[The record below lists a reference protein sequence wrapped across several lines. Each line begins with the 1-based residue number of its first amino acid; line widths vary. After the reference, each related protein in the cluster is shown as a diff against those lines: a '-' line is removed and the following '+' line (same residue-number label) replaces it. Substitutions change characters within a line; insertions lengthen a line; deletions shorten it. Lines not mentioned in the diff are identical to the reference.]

1 MHKNRFR
8 LLAAALSLTLA
19 IGGCTTLGEIAAL
32 RLVDFALGGT
42 SQGRLAGI
50 DLSSIRGYEDLRS
63 TDALRILD
71 ALRQRRLP
79 LEFTL
84 HVDAENPASNRV
96 AARLVK
102 LEWTLLLEDRET
114 VSGILDREF
123 VLPPG
128 QIVDIPLRID
138 LDLLRFYDDNARDLV
153 ELAANL
159 AGRGGDAK
167 NVKLTAWPTI
177 ATPIGPLEMGAIT
190 IVSRQVGR

>member
-1 MHKNRFR
+1 MRQNRYR
-8 LLAAALSLTLA
+8 LLVAALSLVL
-19 IGGCTTLGEIAAL
+19 IVGGCTTLGEIAAL

-63 TDALRILD
+63 TDALRIVD

-84 HVDAENPASNRV
+84 HVDAENPSSNRI

-114 VSGILDREF
+114 VSGILDREYE
-123 VLPPG
+123 LPPG
-128 QIVDIPLRID
+128 RTIDIPLRIE
-138 LDLLRFYDDNARDLV
+138 LDLLRFYEDNARDLV
-153 ELAANL
+153 ELAASI
-159 AGRGGDAK
+159 AGRGGDKK
-167 NVKLTAWPTI
+167 NIKLTAWPTI
-177 ATPIGPLEMGAIT
+177 ATPIGPLEMGGIT
-190 IVSRQVGR
+190 IVSRDVGR

>member
-1 MHKNRFR
+1 MNKNPFR
-8 LLAAALSLTLA
+8 LFIAALSVTLVV
-19 IGGCTTLGEIAAL
+19 GGCTTLNEIAAL

-50 DLSSIRGYEDLRS
+50 DLSSIRGYQDLRS
-63 TDALRILD
+63 TDALRIVD

-84 HVDAENPASNRV
+84 HVDAENPGSNRI

-114 VSGILDREF
+114 ISGLLDREYE
-123 VLPPG
+123 LPPG
-128 QIVDIPLRID
+128 RTVDIPLRIE

-159 AGRGGDAK
+159 AGRGGTSK
-167 NVKLTAWPTI
+167 NVKLKAWPTI

-190 IVSRQVGR
+190 IVSRDIGR

>member
-1 MHKNRFR
+1 MNKH
-8 LLAAALSLTLA
+8 LLRMLGAALAVTLVV
-19 IGGCTTLGEIAAL
+19 GGCTTLNEIAAL

-63 TDALRILD
+63 ADALRIVD

-84 HVDAENPASNRV
+84 HVDAENPAGNGV

-114 VSGILDREF
+114 VSGVLDREF

-128 QIVDIPLRID
+128 RIVDVPLRIE

-153 ELAANL
+153 ELASNL
-159 AGRGGDAK
+159 AGRGGDPK
-167 NVKLTAWPTI
+167 NIKLTAWPTI
-177 ATPIGPLEMGAIT
+177 ATPIGPLEMGGIT

>member
-1 MHKNRFR
+1 MNKYSLR
-8 LLAAALSLTLA
+8 LLAAVASLTLM

-50 DLSSIRGYEDLRS
+50 DLSAIRGYEDLRS
-63 TDALRILD
+63 TDALRIVD

-114 VSGILDREF
+114 VSGVLDREF

-128 QIVDIPLRID
+128 RIVDVPLRIE

-159 AGRGGDAK
+159 AGRGGDPK
-167 NVKLTAWPTI
+167 NIKLTAWPTI
-177 ATPIGPLEMGAIT
+177 ATPIGPLEMGGIT